1 MDKIAKKMNRQIKFR
16 AWDKEIEDYADV
28 SMIDFKGKSAIC
40 EQHEFGISDPINLNN
55 LVLEQFT
62 GIKDKTGKDIYENDL
77 IKYATEDDDDYFIAP
92 VKYLGN
98 DGYPAFDIPIKY
110 IPDGYYFESNVLATG
125 VAEEAIE
132 AVGNI
137 HQNYELLSEK

>member
-16 AWDKEIEDYADV
+16 AWDKEIEDYFDV

-40 EQHEFGISDPINLNN
+40 EQHKFGIPDPINLND

-77 IKYATEDDDDYFIAP
+77 IKYAIEDDDDYFIAP
-92 VKYLGN
+92 VEYLGN

-110 IPDGYYFESNVLATG
+110 IPAGYYFESNVLSTG

-132 AVGNI
+132 VIGNVHTDGDLI
-137 HQNYELLSEK
+137 DR